1 MNRKPG
7 KNFVEGKDTF
17 LAQKKTLSDLK
28 NADIL
33 TETEY
38 NKKLQILDKNEQD
51 SISEKIIE
59 QIDIQAKDEIEPL
72 VTKLSKLLNSGIISN
87 EEFETKKGKLFS
99 DKKQYLID
107 NPYWVALFN
116 FIFHPSELIPGWMDI
131 LYPN

>member
-38 NKKLQILDKNEQD
+38 NEKLQILDKNEQD

-72 VTKLSKLLNSGIISN
+72 VTKLSKLLNSWDYIKRRI
-87 EEFETKKGKLFS
+87 
-99 DKKQYLID
+99 
-107 NPYWVALFN
+107 
-116 FIFHPSELIPGWMDI
+116 
-131 LYPN
+131 